1 MTEPIRGDGG
11 GTEIAEIEVRPA
23 VAADRAAV
31 LAFGGEEREVG
42 AVTAKRWDAWLADED
57 GALLVAVL
65 DGRPVG
71 VIDVRVMSAD
81 TGWLEGL
88 RVDPTCRGR
97 GIGRTLLARALAAA
111 DARGVAIVRQFVA
124 PDDAICLKLLRRFGF
139 AHIAEV
145 ERYEGLAL
153 VEEETDSGIEV
164 EAEQVEDQADELADQ
179 ANEPGGRRLTLAG
192 EEALG
197 RIQEWLE
204 HSNLAPF
211 NDGFEFLADG
221 ARKLV
226 EPALRK
232 YLRAGQIWLL
242 EEWET
247 IQALAVALEGEGASA
262 GTLEVRYIDGSSE
275 GISRLALVLREVAA
289 ERELAA
295 VTLWLPHLL
304 ILRDAMDGAGYALA
318 SDGPLWIFTRVL

>member
-1 MTEPIRGDGG
+1 MTEAIRGGG
-11 GTEIAEIEVRPA
+11 GGAESEVRHA
-23 VAADRAAV
+23 GTADLATV
-31 LAFGGEEREVG
+31 WAFGGEEHEIG
-42 AVTAKRWDAWLADED
+42 AVTAKRWDTWLADER

-71 VIDVRVMSAD
+71 VVDVRLMSVD

-97 GIGRTLLARALAAA
+97 GIGRTLLSRALAAA
-111 DARGVAIVRQFVA
+111 DERGVAIVRQFVA

-153 VEEETDSGIEV
+153 VEDEPGPGMGFEA
-164 EAEQVEDQADELADQ
+164 EAEQVEDQADELEEMD
-179 ANEPGGRRLTLAG
+179 EPGGRRLTLAG
-192 EEALG
+192 EEDLG

-211 NDGFEFLADG
+211 NDGFEFLSDG

-232 YLRAGQIWLL
+232 YLRAGQVWLL

-247 IQALAVALEGEGASA
+247 IQALAVALE
-262 GTLEVRYIDGSSE
+262 
-275 GISRLALVLREVAA
+275 
-289 ERELAA
+289 
-295 VTLWLPHLL
+295 
-304 ILRDAMDGAGYALA
+304 
-318 SDGPLWIFTRVL
+318 

>member
-11 GTEIAEIEVRPA
+11 GAEIEVRPA
-23 VAADRAAV
+23 MPADREAV
-31 LAFGGEEREVG
+31 LALGGEGREAG
-42 AVTAKRWDAWLADED
+42 AVTAARWDAWLADER

-65 DGRPVG
+65 GGRPVG
-71 VIDVRVMSAD
+71 LIHMRLMSVD

-88 RVDPTCRGR
+88 RVDPAYRGR
-97 GIGRTLLARALAAA
+97 GVGRTLLSRALAAA
-111 DARGVAIVRQFVA
+111 DERGVAIVRQFVA
-124 PDDAICLKLLRRFGF
+124 PDDAVCQRLLKRFGF

-145 ERYEGLAL
+145 ERYAAPAL
-153 VEEETDSGIEV
+153 EEEEETGPAIEE
-164 EAEQVEDQADELADQ
+164 EADVAWVEDQADALEEGD
-179 ANEPGGRRLTLAG
+179 EPGGRRLTLAD
-192 EEALG
+192 EEDLG
-197 RIQEWLE
+197 RIEEWLE

-211 NDGFEFLADG
+211 NDGFEFLGDG

-226 EPALRK
+226 EPALRA
-232 YLRAGQIWLL
+232 YLRAGRIWLL

-247 IQALAVALEGEGASA
+247 IQALAVALEGEGAEA
-262 GTLEVRYIDGSSE
+262 DTLEVRYIDGSAE

-289 ERELAA
+289 ERELASVA
-295 VTLWLPHLL
+295 LWLPHLL

>member
-11 GTEIAEIEVRPA
+11 GMEIAEIEVRPA
-23 VAADRAAV
+23 VAADREAV

-71 VIDVRVMSAD
+71 VVDVRVMSAD

-88 RVDPTCRGR
+88 RVDPAYRGR
-97 GIGRTLLARALAAA
+97 GVGRTLLSRALAAA

-145 ERYEGLAL
+145 ERYEGPAL

-192 EEALG
+192 EEDLG

-211 NDGFEFLADG
+211 NDGFEFLSDG

-232 YLRAGQIWLL
+232 YLRAGHIWLL

-289 ERELAA
+289 ERELASVA
-295 VTLWLPHLL
+295 LWLPHLL
-304 ILRDAMDGAGYALA
+304 ILRDAMDGAGYTLA

>member
-11 GTEIAEIEVRPA
+11 GAEIEVRPA
-23 VAADRAAV
+23 VAADREAV
-31 LAFGGEEREVG
+31 LAFGGEGREAGV
-42 AVTAKRWDAWLADED
+42 VTAKRWDAWLADER

-88 RVDPTCRGR
+88 RVDPTSRGR
-97 GIGRTLLARALAAA
+97 GVGRTLLSRALAAA

-145 ERYEGLAL
+145 ERYEAPAL
-153 VEEETDSGIEV
+153 VEDETGLGIEV
-164 EAEQVEDQADELADQ
+164 EAEQDDQADELEDQ

-192 EEALG
+192 EEDLG

-211 NDGFEFLADG
+211 NDGFEFLSDG

-232 YLRAGQIWLL
+232 YLRAGQVWLL

-289 ERELAA
+289 ERELASVA
-295 VTLWLPHLL
+295 LWLPHLL
-304 ILRDAMDGAGYALA
+304 ILRDAMDGAGYTLA

>member
-11 GTEIAEIEVRPA
+11 EAEIEVRPA
-23 VAADRAAV
+23 IGADREAV
-31 LAFGGEEREVG
+31 LAFGGEGREAG
-42 AVTAKRWDAWLADED
+42 TVTAARWDAWLADER
-57 GALLVAVL
+57 GALLVAVVG
-65 DGRPVG
+65 GRPVG
-71 VIDVRVMSAD
+71 VIHVRMMSVD

-88 RVDPTCRGR
+88 RVDPAYRGR
-97 GIGRTLLARALAAA
+97 GVGRTLLSRALAAA
-111 DARGVAIVRQFVA
+111 DERGVAIVRQFVA
-124 PDDAICLKLLRRFGF
+124 PDDAVCQKLLKRFGF

-145 ERYEGLAL
+145 ERYEAPAL
-153 VEEETDSGIEV
+153 EEEEETDLGIEDEADV
-164 EAEQVEDQADELADQ
+164 ERVGDQADEPEEVE
-179 ANEPGGRRLTLAG
+179 EPGGRRLTLAG
-192 EEALG
+192 EEDLG
-197 RIQEWLE
+197 RIEEWLE

-211 NDGFEFLADG
+211 NDGFEFLGDG

-226 EPALRK
+226 EPALRA

-247 IQALAVALEGEGASA
+247 IQALAVALEGEGASG

-275 GISRLALVLREVAA
+275 GISRLALVLREVAT
-289 ERELAA
+289 ERELASVA
-295 VTLWLPHLL
+295 LWLPHLL